1 MRRWMAAALSLML
14 VLAGCAKAPAPA
26 EVTPPPVV
34 EKPSEEKPV
43 AMAED
48 VQAFFDSYVNTN
60 ERPVAVMI
68 DNDDNNARPQAG
80 LEEAYL
86 IYEMVVEGGATR
98 FMALFRDAETKKIG
112 PVRSSRHYFLDYALE
127 NDVIYTHFG
136 YSPKALSDI
145 PALGVKNI
153 NGVEGSDS
161 GIFWRD
167 TTYTRDWHSAFTS
180 MEKIKARAE
189 QKKYALETE
198 RKNAIQYATKYFT
211 PASDKKAEKI
221 TLKYSGRY
229 TTGYTYDAEK
239 QLYQKTIFGKPHKM
253 LSGEVV
259 AVKNIIVMLIG
270 DTDLGDGSARR
281 NINTTGSGKGY
292 YITNGVC
299 EEITWSKSAR
309 GANTEYKKADG
320 TALEINPGKTIINLI
335 SPAIGVGLE

>member
-26 EVTPPPVV
+26 EETPPPVV
-34 EKPSEEKPV
+34 EKPAEEKPV

-198 RKNAIQYATKYFT
+198 HKNAIQYATKYFT
-211 PASDKKAEKI
+211 PASDKKAEKPY
-221 TLKYSGRY
+221 TPTTPPYSRQ
-229 TTGYTYDAEK
+229 A
-239 QLYQKTIFGKPHKM
+239 
-253 LSGEVV
+253 
-259 AVKNIIVMLIG
+259 
-270 DTDLGDGSARR
+270 SAP
-281 NINTTGSGKGY
+281 SVPKDMPPLH
-292 YITNGVC
+292 
-299 EEITWSKSAR
+299 A
-309 GANTEYKKADG
+309 
-320 TALEINPGKTIINLI
+320 
-335 SPAIGVGLE
+335 